1 MEIIRSIQEMKPL
14 TSSIVTVGN
23 YDGIHL
29 GHQDVLNHIV
39 KIAKKESIP
48 SCLITFDPNPAY
60 VLSKDSKP
68 MNLQDINSK
77 MALLEE
83 IGIDKKVEDL
93 SYDQLLLLRR
103 FLKMEKMEI
112 KRSSRE
118 SLRG

>member
-14 TSSIVTVGN
+14 TSSVVTVGN

-39 KIAKKESIP
+39 KIAKKESIH

-83 IGIDKKVEDL
+83 IGIQLFCYPVPYVLDVVHFLELL
-93 SYDQLLLLRR
+93 SEYLC
-103 FLKMEKMEI
+103 
-112 KRSSRE
+112 SV
-118 SLRG
+118 